1 LLVASPAAGRS
12 DLRRRIAVAKV
23 FSPTPENMDDC
34 IRLAA
39 PRVQRMSVETEHEAI
54 ELLAG
59 LLADAATRGVVMP
72 STFVRE
78 KRGAMPSARPQV
90 KTPGSP
96 RGAAKRRPARAVT
109 KVGE

>member
-1 LLVASPAAGRS
+1 M
-12 DLRRRIAVAKV
+12 DERI
-23 FSPTPENMDDC
+23 C
-34 IRLAA
+34 LAA

-59 LLADAATRGVVMP
+59 LLADAAKAGVVIP

-78 KRGAMPSARPQV
+78 KRGAMPGASTEAM
-90 KTPGSP
+90 TPGSE
-96 RGAAKRRPARAVT
+96 RGSAKRQGARAVT

>member
-1 LLVASPAAGRS
+1 M
-12 DLRRRIAVAKV
+12 DERI
-23 FSPTPENMDDC
+23 F
-34 IRLAA
+34 LAA

-59 LLADAATRGVVMP
+59 LLAEAAKAEVVFP

-78 KRGAMPSARPQV
+78 KRGAMPGARTET
-90 KTPGSP
+90 KTPGSQ
-96 RGAAKRRPARAVT
+96 RGSAKRRGARAAT

>member
-1 LLVASPAAGRS
+1 M
-12 DLRRRIAVAKV
+12 DERI
-23 FSPTPENMDDC
+23 C
-34 IRLAA
+34 LAA

-59 LLADAATRGVVMP
+59 LLADAAKAGVVIP

-78 KRGAMPSARPQV
+78 KRGAMPGARPQAKV
-90 KTPGSP
+90 SGSS
-96 RGAAKRRPARAVT
+96 RGSAKRRPSRAVT